1 MVQGV
6 SKVPG
11 SAGKKRSAEAW
22 TLSQSSKSPAK
33 VAAARKGLE
42 GKLSKP
48 RKSSQV
54 RTWLSHN
61 SSISVTTYLSYQVYV
76 ATLVWGL

>member
-1 MVQGV
+1 MTWPSSAVMVQGV
-6 SKVPG
+6 SKVQG
-11 SAGKKRSAEAW
+11 SAGKKRCAEAW
-22 TLSQSSKSPAK
+22 TLSQSRKSPAK

-54 RTWLSHN
+54 RRNLVSHTF
-61 SSISVTTYLSYQVYV
+61 SIPRFT
-76 ATLVWGL
+76 

>member
-1 MVQGV
+1 MLLLMQGA
-6 SKVPG
+6 SEMQG
-11 SAGKKRSAEAW
+11 SAGSKRSAEAW
-22 TLSQSSKSPAK
+22 TLSQSSKDSTK

-54 RTWLSHN
+54 RPWLSHQH
-61 SSISVTTYLSYQVYV
+61 SSSNTTSYVSCQRH
-76 ATLVWGL
+76 

>member
-1 MVQGV
+1 MLVMVQGV
-6 SKVPG
+6 SKAKG
-11 SAGKKRSAEAW
+11 SAGKKRTAEAW

-54 RTWLSHN
+54 RTWLSHKY
-61 SSISVTTYLSYQVYV
+61 SSSNTILRVSCQVH
-76 ATLVWGL
+76 